1 MPGAKWNGVERVA
14 IASEAR
20 AATKC
25 RLCAERRAA
34 LSPYHRDGDHDSAS
48 TLPLPAID
56 AVHRI
61 VTDPARLTQA
71 WFQANAAT
79 GLSDAAYVEIVGV
92 VACAVAVDSLALAL
106 GATPPDLPQPVAGPA
121 TGATSSNAVV
131 HSAWVATVPPD
142 AAHGDLADLYAQR
155 LTNRWGFVG
164 NIHRAL
170 TLVPAEQV
178 MLTTLLEAM
187 YAPMTLMGGADS
199 IRAISAPQVE
209 LIAATVS
216 AANGCVY

>member
-1 MPGAKWNGVERVA
+1 M
-14 IASEAR
+14 
-20 AATKC
+20 
-25 RLCAERRAA
+25 
-34 LSPYHRDGDHDSAS
+34 
-48 TLPLPAID
+48 
-56 AVHRI
+56 
-61 VTDPARLTQA
+61 
-71 WFQANAAT
+71 
-79 GLSDAAYVEIVGV
+79 VGR
-92 VACAVAVDSLALAL
+92 
-106 GATPPDLPQPVAGPA
+106 P
-121 TGATSSNAVV
+121 TGAISSNTLV

-142 AAHGDLADLYAQR
+142 AARGELADLYAQR

-187 YAPMTLMGGADS
+187 YAPMAMMGGAES
-199 IRAISAPQVE
+199 IRAISATQVE

>member
-1 MPGAKWNGVERVA
+1 MAGATWTGAERVA

-20 AATKC
+20 AATTC
-25 RLCAERRAA
+25 RLCADRKAG
-34 LSPYHRDGDHDSAS
+34 LSPYHLHGNHDLAS
-48 TLPLPAID
+48 SLPPPAID

-71 WFQANAAT
+71 WFQASVAT

-106 GATPPDLPQPVAGPA
+106 GAMPPDLPQPVAGPTTSA
-121 TGATSSNAVV
+121 MSSNAVV

-142 AAHGDLADLYAQR
+142 AARGELADLYAQR

-178 MLTTLLEAM
+178 ILTILLEAM
-187 YAPMTLMGGADS
+187 YAPMALMGGADS
-199 IRAISAPQVE
+199 MRAISAPQVE